1 MAQRANADAIHPG
14 YGFLSESTE
23 FAAACASAA
32 IKFVGPSPAAIR
44 SMGIKSLSKA
54 IMAEAGVPVIPGFHD
69 DSVQGEEALLE
80 EARKIGFPVMIKAVR
95 GGGGKGMRI
104 AAEEAVFLEALQ
116 SARREASKAFGDDVV
131 LLERFVRRPR
141 HIEVQVFGDQHGNV
155 VSLLERDCSSQR
167 RHQKVI
173 EEAPAP
179 GISEQTRRKLGEAAV
194 AAAKAV
200 KYEGAGTVE
209 FIYDTTAENEGFY
222 FMEMNTR

>member
-1 MAQRANADAIHPG
+1 METAGEQPISRLLIANRGEIACRIIRSARRLGIETVAVFSDADRRAMHVAQADQAYHIGPSPATESYLVKEKLLEVAQRSSADAIHPG

-69 DSVQGEEALLE
+69 DSIQGEEALLK

-141 HIEVQVFGDQHGNV
+141 HIEVQVFGDQHG
-155 VSLLERDCSSQR
+155 
-167 RHQKVI
+167 
-173 EEAPAP
+173 
-179 GISEQTRRKLGEAAV
+179 
-194 AAAKAV
+194 
-200 KYEGAGTVE
+200 
-209 FIYDTTAENEGFY
+209 
-222 FMEMNTR
+222 